1 MHSEVFAKMDAQ
13 APTPPRFYPPV
24 IWLLSVALM
33 VALHYVVPIAR
44 WLAWPWRAFGVL
56 PIAVSMV
63 VGLFAAGHF
72 RRRDTTIIPFEQ
84 SNALIVEGPYQYS
97 RNPLYLSMA
106 LILVGIWIL
115 LGSFLPVLAIPLF
128 VSWIS
133 TRFIA
138 KEERHL
144 ELQFGRT
151 YLEYKAKVRR
161 WL

>member
-1 MHSEVFAKMDAQ
+1 MDAQ
-13 APTPPRFYPPV
+13 TPTPPRFYPPV
-24 IWLLSVALM
+24 IWLLSVVLM
-33 VALHYVVPIAR
+33 VALHYVVPIAK

-56 PIAVSMV
+56 PIAVGMV
-63 VGLFAAGHF
+63 VGLFAAVHF

-84 SNALIVEGPYQYS
+84 SSALIVEGPYHYS
-97 RNPLYLSMA
+97 RNPLYLSMV

-115 LGSFLPVLAIPLF
+115 LGSLSPVLVIPLF
-128 VSWIS
+128 VWWIS
-133 TRFIA
+133 SRFIA